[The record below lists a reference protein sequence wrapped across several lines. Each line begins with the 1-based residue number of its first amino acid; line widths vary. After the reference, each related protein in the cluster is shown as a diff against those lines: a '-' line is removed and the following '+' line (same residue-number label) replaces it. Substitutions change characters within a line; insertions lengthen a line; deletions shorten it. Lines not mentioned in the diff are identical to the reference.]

1 VTDTPTHP
9 AGLLTDAE
17 AKLLTDP
24 DTDLSD
30 HPDVQD
36 RIRTRLTKTLHDC
49 TVLYPTLPTADID
62 AVFNPDD
69 DAEQSAVRAATQD
82 CLALLTLGMLRSDDL
97 LETRLHDAVQHA
109 GLSDGEEIDA
119 TVELRRGPLPT
130 LEQFAAGVA
139 EHGVTD
145 RAFPLFEHFLGDPDA
160 DLDILADIAEDLN
173 FNFDA
178 DADEHT
184 AHRAQVAALE
194 RAPQTVITGVRAV
207 TDADETERD
216 P

>member
-1 VTDTPTHP
+1 MTDTPTQP

-17 AKLLTDP
+17 AKLLADP

-30 HPDVQD
+30 HPDVQA
-36 RIRTRLTKTLHDC
+36 RLRSRLRKTLHDF

-62 AVFNPDD
+62 AVFNPDE
-69 DAEQSAVRAATQD
+69 ARQSAVRAATQD
-82 CLALLTLGMLRSDDL
+82 CLAFLVLGMLRGDDM

-109 GLSDGEEIDA
+109 GLSNGEEID
-119 TVELRRGPLPT
+119 VMLELRRGPLPT
-130 LEQFAAGVA
+130 LEQFAADVA

-145 RAFPLFEHFLGDPDA
+145 RAFPLFEHFLGNPDA
-160 DLDILADIAEDLN
+160 DLEVLADIAEDLN
-173 FNFDA
+173 FDFDA
-178 DADEHT
+178 DADEHD

-207 TDADETERD
+207 TDTDETERD
-216 P
+216 Q